1 MQTAGV
7 LFSSL
12 QCSAITV
19 SCDAARDCTL
29 QTGHKRSQNK
39 ACTHSH
45 PREEHHIQEG
55 TVLLCSHTQQH
66 TTLRFNPSHLGV
78 TLKTEVERF

>member
-7 LFSSL
+7 LFSCL

-19 SCDAARDCTL
+19 GCDAARDCAL

-39 ACTHSH
+39 ACTHSQSG
-45 PREEHHIQEG
+45 EEQHITESRI
-55 TVLLCSHTQQH
+55 LLSGDPQQRAMP
-66 TTLRFNPSHLGV
+66 RFNPRLPGV
-78 TLKTEVERF
+78 TLETEVDLF

>member
-45 PREEHHIQEG
+45 PREKHHMQEG
-55 TVLLCSHTQQH
+55 TLLLSSRPQQRAM
-66 TTLRFNPSHLGV
+66 LRFNPGHLGV
-78 TLKTEVERF
+78 TLKTEVERL